1 MEKKEDNTVSITL
14 VLAFFIILACWNS
27 CSSRNYNNGF
37 HISDPE
43 MNVIR

>member
-1 MEKKEDNTVSITL
+1 MKENRENKLTPFVL

-27 CSSRNYNNGF
+27 CEGRDFSN
-37 HISDPE
+37 DPE